1 MAELK
6 EILEFKP
13 ELGKLFIDFPEVL
26 FENIREGLCIVEV
39 ETDANH
45 ELVSLVPIYAND
57 SLKYQLGID
66 KEEYLNINLME
77 NSKFGNDILLIKIR
91 SIIKSGQILKD
102 YYKSVYLNKT
112 FRYKLIPYSDK
123 YIIALVSDLSSSI
136 NAKINLQKSEE
147 MLSSILNSVD
157 EVIFSLNMSG
167 NINFI
172 SNHTEQI
179 YKLPAIAFYDNPNL
193 WFEIIHDDDKE
204 LVNRHLAMVSET
216 NYFKLDYRIKRAD
229 GEIRWVHNN
238 SKIVFE
244 NGKPVRIDGT
254 VYDITDSKTVES
266 ELNMKNRLITG
277 FYDVNPLYMGV
288 VELRNNFSEIIHLSG
303 NKSLMKRIGKNESD
317 YPWVALA
324 DTDSEE
330 NYLSIWKMKYMES
343 FESRGSVNFEFISKD
358 NGIIQYHDVV
368 LSYLSIS
375 NEGNPQFA
383 FIINDISDRKS
394 AELKIKE
401 YAVEMEQKSYELG
414 LEIEKNLQIQREL
427 IGAKNIAVSAN
438 RTKSEFLANIS
449 HEIRTPLNAIL
460 GFAEIIT
467 EREKDQKLLGY
478 AQGIISGGK
487 TLLSMINDILD
498 LSKIESGTL
507 LIQNE
512 VVDLFKLC
520 RELFHIMN
528 LKAKEKNIRLLHYIG
543 DNVPQFVIMDEIR
556 IRQILLNLISNGIK
570 FTDSGY
576 VLISIDYE
584 GCESSEK
591 SKLSIRISDTG
602 IGIPENQQEIIFE
615 AFRQTEG
622 QNNRRFGGTGLGLTI
637 SQRLA
642 ELMNGRI
649 ELESKVGIGSKF
661 KVIFDDVQISTS
673 TDAADLGLYD
683 LFSVK
688 FTECRV
694 ISFVSNRVKNFINR
708 IFDDTLATVMC
719 FSSVEELVILPDEVD
734 LIIIE
739 SGNIEE
745 FESYSHYFPNSNV
758 PIILL
763 TEKIDNFHEILKHY
777 NICSCISNNSTIEKY
792 IFELSKY
799 IDYELIT
806 SHQDIL
812 DTSQRNSTLVPDDM
826 DKAITILKKDFP
838 ELITI
843 FKRDLSLEE
852 AGDISDRL
860 INFAK
865 ETCSDEI
872 RSLGLFIRKAVN
884 NYDFEKLSTV
894 LRSLTE

>member
-1 MAELK
+1 
-6 EILEFKP
+6 
-13 ELGKLFIDFPEVL
+13 
-26 FENIREGLCIVEV
+26 
-39 ETDANH
+39 
-45 ELVSLVPIYAND
+45 
-57 SLKYQLGID
+57 
-66 KEEYLNINLME
+66 
-77 NSKFGNDILLIKIR
+77 
-91 SIIKSGQILKD
+91 
-102 YYKSVYLNKT
+102 
-112 FRYKLIPYSDK
+112 
-123 YIIALVSDLSSSI
+123 
-136 NAKINLQKSEE
+136 
-147 MLSSILNSVD
+147 
-157 EVIFSLNMSG
+157 
-167 NINFI
+167 
-172 SNHTEQI
+172 
-179 YKLPAIAFYDNPNL
+179 
-193 WFEIIHDDDKE
+193 
-204 LVNRHLAMVSET
+204 
-216 NYFKLDYRIKRAD
+216 
-229 GEIRWVHNN
+229 
-238 SKIVFE
+238 
-244 NGKPVRIDGT
+244 
-254 VYDITDSKTVES
+254 
-266 ELNMKNRLITG
+266 
-277 FYDVNPLYMGV
+277 
-288 VELRNNFSEIIHLSG
+288 
-303 NKSLMKRIGKNESD
+303 
-317 YPWVALA
+317 
-324 DTDSEE
+324 
-330 NYLSIWKMKYMES
+330 
-343 FESRGSVNFEFISKD
+343 
-358 NGIIQYHDVV
+358 
-368 LSYLSIS
+368 
-375 NEGNPQFA
+375 
-383 FIINDISDRKS
+383 
-394 AELKIKE
+394 
-401 YAVEMEQKSYELG
+401 
-414 LEIEKNLQIQREL
+414 
-427 IGAKNIAVSAN
+427 
-438 RTKSEFLANIS
+438 
-449 HEIRTPLNAIL
+449 
-460 GFAEIIT
+460 
-467 EREKDQKLLGY
+467 
-478 AQGIISGGK
+478 
-487 TLLSMINDILD
+487 
-498 LSKIESGTL
+498 
-507 LIQNE
+507 
-512 VVDLFKLC
+512 
-520 RELFHIMN
+520 
-528 LKAKEKNIRLLHYIG
+528 
-543 DNVPQFVIMDEIR
+543 MDEIR
-556 IRQILLNLISNGIK
+556 IRQILLNLISNGFK